1 MEVLNAKK
9 NPAKYMKKEKAI
21 SSKPVVKRTVK
32 KETCKIQVDEFELL
46 EDESKTICLTEAQ
59 LDDLYTNV
67 YTIKE
72 VEKKEQCLITDSSS
86 E

>member
-1 MEVLNAKK
+1 
-9 NPAKYMKKEKAI
+9 
-21 SSKPVVKRTVK
+21 
-32 KETCKIQVDEFELL
+32 VDEFELL